1 MEENK
6 TPGNESQTPEENLAA
21 ALVAVDLNHEHG
33 ETDKQTLPANGQH
46 TSSHTNGIA
55 PEGSVPGD
63 EPADH
68 PDDVDYGEVV
78 DLPPP
83 EERKKRKRKKA
94 KPKSQRGLDKPSGF
108 EDFFADA
115 PTTPAQHAE
124 EQEIYDPA
132 LHFVDR
138 ILTAIA
144 RFERTRKLVSERR
157 DILFKYLAYGSI
169 ETGPNQFQG
178 GQDTEGMDKT
188 QIAQTLTQAR
198 ISDNKRDLGTET
210 SLYEVDFQG
219 VMKGFLSRR
228 AQDMYGFET
237 REQVSMVTTT
247 LERFMDYLLQH
258 DVCPEYRDDVLATR
272 NLCREAQSE
281 LWDVAEATR
290 RLPGDFNIACST
302 MFGGSYA
309 QGYDGE
315 ASWRPESEAQ
325 AFVGMKPEEA
335 RQIIHFGVAGA
346 ASEDVYQAYLHA
358 IHGDGALEVVSVEK
372 YIGFEITRIV
382 PPTEDCKQ
390 LYTTA
395 SQHFRP
401 VGCVYAKSWSN
412 PDTPPED
419 LTEEEKQAQSLPTT
433 PDETEYVFFME
444 SILQSYLRVGM
455 KVEATVHTLNCG
467 IMFFDEVLNV
477 FPTFDEYLVNE
488 LMLGWKEPRPVK
500 GAFDY
505 VESEDDDECDD
516 GHGDQPEDED
526 AAEEVTS
533 KQNGEVDEV
542 S

>member
-1 MEENK
+1 MI
-6 TPGNESQTPEENLAA
+6 
-21 ALVAVDLNHEHG
+21 AVDLNHQHG
-33 ETDKQTLPANGQH
+33 EEDKQTPPIDGQFTSPSANG
-46 TSSHTNGIA
+46 NA
-55 PEGSVPGD
+55 REGSVPGD

-68 PDDVDYGEVV
+68 PDDEDYGEEV

-83 EERKKRKRKKA
+83 EARKKKKRKKA
-94 KPKSQRGLDKPSGF
+94 KPKSQRGLGKPTGF

-115 PTTPAQHAE
+115 PMTPAQHAE
-124 EQEIYDPA
+124 EQELYDPA

-138 ILTAIA
+138 VLTAIA

-157 DILFKYLAYGSI
+157 EILFKYLAYGSI

-198 ISDNKRDLGTET
+198 IRDDKRDLGTET

-228 AQDMYGFET
+228 AQDIYGFET
-237 REQVSMVTTT
+237 REQVSLVTTT

-258 DVCPEYRDDVLATR
+258 DVCPEYRTDVLATR
-272 NLCREAQSE
+272 NLCRDAQIE

-302 MFGGSYA
+302 LFGGSYA

-335 RQIIHFGVAGA
+335 RQVIHFGVAGA
-346 ASEDVYQAYLHA
+346 ASEDVYQTYLHA
-358 IHGDGALEVVSVEK
+358 VHGDGALEVLSVWEHV
-372 YIGFEITRIV
+372 GFEITRIV
-382 PPTEDCKQ
+382 PPTEECKQ
-390 LYTTA
+390 LYTTS

-401 VGCVYAKSWSN
+401 VGCVYAKPWNN
-412 PDTPPED
+412 PDAPPED
-419 LTEEEKQAQSLPTT
+419 LTEDEKQAVSLPST
-433 PDETEYVFFME
+433 PDETEYVFFIE
-444 SILQSYLRVGM
+444 SILQSYLRIGM
-455 KVEATVHTLNCG
+455 KVEATIRVLNCG

-477 FPTFDEYLVNE
+477 FPTFDEYVVNDM
-488 LMLGWKEPRPVK
+488 MLGWKEPRPLK
-500 GAFDY
+500 GALDY
-505 VESEDDDECDD
+505 VESEDDDE
-516 GHGDQPEDED
+516 GDEVHSDQAEDEGP
-526 AAEEVTS
+526 AEEVTP
-533 KQNGEVDEV
+533 KQNGHGDEL